1 MQEFLKKFEEYCR
14 TPGIDSNK
22 ARSYAKAIEYL
33 CDYLQIDVVN
43 EQTILLFKD
52 FQNNINDKSSLGYK
66 NALQFFAKRGQKSY
80 LENGFVKAALKYFF
94 KFINE
99 YNNGNIKSSFLKFLG
114 PVDSLNGYQK
124 SYKLVL
130 YKVMFDLMNDAGE
143 CSSEEVA
150 KAFRQFYVDRVNAGK
165 VADVDVD
172 KRIEFIRES
181 SIKDIYNVITANP
194 FKVISE
200 KGFMFRTNEPFE
212 REKMC
217 FNADL
222 IDQISDS
229 DMYEIGYIIDKKL
242 ELYFSEIDD
251 VIRPKKTWLLA
262 WNPNNWDWEDF
273 DDAVKMTR
281 EGIPYNN
288 TWACS
293 SNGVMPGDRFFMI
306 TLGTD
311 YNGIM
316 ASGYA
321 TSEQYESEHWDPQK
335 RAEGKMNKGID
346 VSFDYIVD
354 INNENGLAQSFLK
367 NKFPGQHWSPQASG
381 ISIKEHYVEE
391 LEQEWQKICNSA
403 SATFEEKFKLW
414 MKWQPQRKSPSLLY
428 KESTIDSMVAIL
440 KRGSAA
446 FQSDDTVIANCF
458 KIKDKTIFEKFA
470 QSVFARAKELDLKY
484 GHSDYRNAL
493 YFYLKFLSVQ
503 SLVGIDYNKISNI
516 ADAYEK
522 HFDVIFNGEKYK
534 IDALEQFN
542 KHWDINATDFAKM
555 LENSFAKCANLLA
568 SGNYFA
574 YAGIVEFAQA
584 KPETARSLF
593 KKLYNETEDFIICA
607 NDFKSQSAEYFEPL
621 NKSTYQDL
629 HAVSVYAF
637 FMYPHKYCIYKSS
650 FYDDFAKII
659 GFKPEKVKED
669 YNTSRIKNN
678 EALFEAV
685 KYILSTHSKSLLE
698 KFEQK
703 EQECN
708 LDSISL
714 NYWAFDLIHSIRYEI
729 LNNRDKEGEEMT
741 TKQKIAAIKDYIA
754 AKGFNYE
761 GNLIENFYLSLKSK
775 PFVILA
781 GTSGTGKT
789 RLVKL
794 FAEAIG
800 AKMKLVP
807 VRPDW
812 SDSSD
817 LFGHTNL
824 SGKFQP
830 GAIIDFVKQAEW
842 DKETPYFLCL
852 DEMNLARVEY
862 YLSDFLSIIETR
874 DRKDNGDIET
884 DPMVDV
890 DYYKDNDAASKYG
903 RVFIPDNL
911 YIIGTVNMDET
922 TFPFSK
928 KVLDRANTI
937 EFSFVN
943 LMAKPAV
950 ATINI
955 PQPLKENNAFL
966 KTEYLY
972 SQDCD
977 DSDVV
982 DAVCFDLEELNAVLL
997 KANLHV
1003 GYRVR
1008 DEISFYM
1015 MNNKN
1020 ADLLSKEAAFDN
1032 EIMQKILPRIQ
1043 GSSRAI
1049 KDVLSE
1055 MFIKCAGDYTGL
1067 AGATDFEQM
1076 TAYIDSE
1083 KTCKYPNS
1091 AKKIAFMM
1099 RRYEEDGFT
1108 SYWL

>member
-1 MQEFLKKFEEYCR
+1 MQEFLKQFEEYCR
-14 TPGIDSNK
+14 TPGVDSNK
-22 ARSYAKAIEYL
+22 AHSYSKAIEYL
-33 CDYLQIDVVN
+33 CNYLQIDVVN
-43 EQTILLFKD
+43 EQTISLIKD
-52 FQNNINDKSSLGYK
+52 FQNNSNDKNSIEYK
-66 NALQFFAKRGQKSY
+66 NALQFFVQRGQKSY

-94 KFINE
+94 KFMNE
-99 YNNGNIKSSFLKFLG
+99 YNNGNIKSSFIKFLG

-130 YKVMFDLMNDAGE
+130 YKVMFDLMDKDGK
-143 CSSEEVA
+143 CYSVDVA
-150 KAFRQFYVDRVNAGK
+150 NKFRQFYVDRVNAGK
-165 VADVDVD
+165 VADIDVD
-172 KRIEFIRES
+172 KRIEFIQDS
-181 SIKDIYNVITANP
+181 DIRDAYNVIITNP
-194 FKVISE
+194 FKVISD
-200 KGFMFRTNEPFE
+200 KGFMYKTNESFE
-212 REKMC
+212 LEQIFFDDK
-217 FNADL
+217 L
-222 IDQISDS
+222 IEQLTDNDIS
-229 DMYEIGYIIDKKL
+229 EIKEIVNKKL
-242 ELYFSEIDD
+242 DLYFSKIDGA
-251 VIRPKKTWLLA
+251 KSKNTWLLA

-273 DDAVKMTR
+273 DEAVNMTH
-281 EGIPYNN
+281 EGIPYDN

-293 SNGVMPGDRFFMI
+293 SSSVLPGDRFFMI

-311 YNGIM
+311 SNCIM

-321 TSEQYESEHWDPQK
+321 TSEQYEYEHWDPQK

-346 VSFDYIVD
+346 VKFDYIVD

-381 ISIKEHYVEE
+381 ISIKDHYVEE
-391 LEQEWQKICNSA
+391 LEQEWQKICNST
-403 SATFEEKFKLW
+403 STIFEEKFKLW

-446 FQSDDTVIANCF
+446 FQSDDTVIGNCF
-458 KIKDKTIFEKFA
+458 KINDKTIFEKFA
-470 QSVFARAKELDLKY
+470 QRVFARAKELDLKY

-493 YFYLKFLSVQ
+493 YFYIKFLSAQ
-503 SLVGIDYNKISNI
+503 SLEGVDYNKIKNI

-574 YAGIVEFAQA
+574 YTGIVEFAQA

-593 KKLYNETEDFIICA
+593 KKLYNETEDFVKCA
-607 NDFKSQSAEYFEPL
+607 NDFKAQSAEYFESL

-650 FYDDFAKII
+650 FYDDFAKAI
-659 GFKPEKVKED
+659 GFKPEKGKED

-714 NYWAFDLIHSIRYEI
+714 NYWAFDLIHSIRYGI
-729 LNNRDKEGEEMT
+729 LNNQDEEGEEMT
-741 TKQKIAAIKDYIA
+741 SKQKIEAIKNYIA

-761 GNLIENFYLSLKSK
+761 GKLIENFYLSLKSK

-830 GAIIDFVKQAEW
+830 GAIIDFIKQAEW

-874 DRKDNGDIET
+874 DRNDNGDIET

-890 DYYKDNDAASKYG
+890 DYYKDNDVASKYG

-955 PQPLKENNAFL
+955 PQPLKENNTFL

-972 SQDCD
+972 LQDCD
-977 DSDVV
+977 DSDIV

-1020 ADLLSKEAAFDN
+1020 ADLLSKDAAFDN

-1076 TAYIDSE
+1076 AAYIDSE